1 MKSKIEKSELKSKKW
16 IKIVKISAMEEVEGK
31 MKRRLELSFQHRFL
45 CWIFWKNMH
54 IGHTKKFQIKMKLKT
69 MKIVMKMNK
78 RMKMKTKAKMKK
90 KKIEI
95 KIKIKMQIKKIWKL
109 KLKLKCK

>member
-78 RMKMKTKAKMKK
+78 RMKMKTKVKMKK
-90 KKIEI
+90 N
-95 KIKIKMQIKKIWKL
+95 KIKMQIKKIWKL